1 MQKQHRSPLREKS
14 YKIRLNIISFLDSD
28 SMCPVIQIVI
38 PGEKKQ
44 SLWFCSFAMAPCCR
58 RCWILILL
66 WIMVLRCIRSG
77 MDLATFSVSKTTGD
91 RPVGVRTS
99 LPGCKVDVMKEI
111 LDESYVGVDCINT
124 STSICFS
131 VAGKC
136 GVRTFQLD
144 SMDLQELQKLTE
156 FLENPKCM
164 KIGVDLAK
172 VMALLSS
179 LPHWPHLKCL
189 DSWVDLSEFLWSHS
203 IMERRPSLSDIQ
215 MLNPQSKSSASSKGC
230 SKSSTSPMSST
241 YVASLCRDL
250 WPIARGLAALKDA
263 KTSWPGIGT

>member
-1 MQKQHRSPLREKS
+1 
-14 YKIRLNIISFLDSD
+14 
-28 SMCPVIQIVI
+28 MCPVIQTCYS
-38 PGEKKQ
+38 GKRNKA
-44 SLWFCSFAMAPCCR
+44 FDFGSFAMELCCQ

-66 WIMVLRCIRSG
+66 WIMVVRCIRSG
-77 MDLATFSVSKTTGD
+77 MDIATFSVSKTTGD
-91 RPVGVRTS
+91 RPVGGRTS
-99 LPGCKVDVMKEI
+99 LPGGKVDVMKEI

-124 STSICFS
+124 STSIFFS
-131 VAGKC
+131 VAGSC

-144 SMDLQELQKLTE
+144 LMDLQELQKLRE

-203 IMERRPSLSDIQ
+203 IMESRKPSLSDIQ
-215 MLNPQSKSSASSKGC
+215 MLNPQSHRPSTSSKG
-230 SKSSTSPMSST
+230 SWQSSTSTTSST

-250 WPIARGLAALKDA
+250 WPVARGLVALKDA

>member
-1 MQKQHRSPLREKS
+1 M
-14 YKIRLNIISFLDSD
+14 
-28 SMCPVIQIVI
+28 
-38 PGEKKQ
+38 G
-44 SLWFCSFAMAPCCR
+44 
-58 RCWILILL
+58 
-66 WIMVLRCIRSG
+66 G
-77 MDLATFSVSKTTGD
+77 
-91 RPVGVRTS
+91 RTS
-99 LPGCKVDVMKEI
+99 LPGGKVDVMKEI

-124 STSICFS
+124 STSIFFS

-144 SMDLQELQKLTE
+144 SMDLQELQKLRE

-179 LPHWPHLKCL
+179 LPYWPHLKCL

-203 IMERRPSLSDIQ
+203 ILESRKPSLSDIQ
-215 MLNPQSKSSASSKGC
+215 MLHPQTKSSASSKG
-230 SKSSTSPMSST
+230 SKSSTAPMSST

-250 WPIARGLAALKDA
+250 WPVARGLVALNEASK
-263 KTSWPGIGT
+263 SFGLGT